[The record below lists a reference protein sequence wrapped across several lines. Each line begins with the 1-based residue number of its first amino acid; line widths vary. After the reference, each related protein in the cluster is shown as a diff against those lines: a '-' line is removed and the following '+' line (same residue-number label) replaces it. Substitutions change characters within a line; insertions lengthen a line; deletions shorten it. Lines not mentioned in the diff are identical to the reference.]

1 MINTDLN
8 ILHLGLVEKL
18 WDNLL
23 FFIPLDSDILEI
35 IKESDLINYKDIIF
49 NKLSFVDYNNGVFH
63 YNKLNDGGKFL
74 KKGKSLS
81 EVIFLLLE
89 MKNDLKDYEFS
100 YIIDKHFEQAES
112 LLYVTNWLNSN
123 LHFLDNLDTTTKG
136 LFQIQFTLHKKHLEE
151 FVRNFYPNKNH
162 LPHNKA
168 NTFQLIEANF
178 RDITKNIK
186 LPPLNLK
193 SSNSQTEYSKSIVYF
208 NELKKEEEQTNK
220 SSKKKPLVTEDEARK
235 MILKTVFNV
244 IE

>member
-1 MINTDLN
+1 MINTDLHT
-8 ILHLGLVEKL
+8 LHLRLVEKL

-35 IKESDLINYKDIIF
+35 IKESDLIKYKDLLF
-49 NKLSFVDYNNGVFH
+49 NRLSILDYKKGAFH
-63 YNKLNDGGKFL
+63 YDKTEDSTKYV

-81 EVIFLLLE
+81 EIIFLLLE
-89 MKNDLKDYEFS
+89 KKNNLKDYEFS

-112 LLYVTNWLNSN
+112 SLYITNWLNSN

-193 SSNSQTEYSKSIVYF
+193 SSNSQTENSKSIVYF
-208 NELKKEEEQTNK
+208 NELKKEKEQTNK
-220 SSKKKPLVTEDEARK
+220 SFKKKPLVTEEEARK